1 MEELRLKHI
10 RRRRKIRFIIILIIV
25 NALLG
30 WNIGWKI
37 GRALMIKESSEKT
50 DTAFKNIVENNQL
63 NIDENEVSDEFNN
76 YDVEE
81 NYEISDYEE
90 DNNEESITYF
100 VEDENV
106 QDIQNRLQSWNFQ
119 REDNKKIAY
128 LTFDDGP
135 SENVTPQILDI
146 LDKNDV
152 KATFFVLGTAIEDGE
167 KQKELLRR
175 MDEEGH
181 AIANHGYSHNYKIL
195 YPNGVVDASAFI
207 SDIKRTEEIINE
219 TLRYEYNNK
228 VIRFPGGH
236 ASWNTNTVDSI
247 LEVEGYT
254 YIDWNSLNGDAEGSY
269 RSKEELKEELY
280 ESVSSINGNNDILV
294 ILMHDTDEKL
304 STVEALD
311 DSIKYLKSLGYEF
324 RTLKFLKQKVE
335 RMR

>member
-10 RRRRKIRFIIILIIV
+10 RKRRKRRFIIILIIV

-30 WNIGWKI
+30 WIIGWKI

-50 DTAFKNIVENNQL
+50 DTAFQNIVENNEL
-63 NIDENEVSDEFNN
+63 NIDENEVSDEFSN
-76 YDVEE
+76 YNVEE
-81 NYEISDYEE
+81 NYETSDNEISDYEE
-90 DNNEESITYF
+90 DNIDESITYY
-100 VEDENV
+100 VEDENA

-152 KATFFVLGTAIEDGE
+152 KATFFVLGTAIEGGE

-181 AIANHGYSHNYKIL
+181 AVGNHGDSHNYKIL

-207 SDIKRTEEIINE
+207 SDIKRTEEIIN
-219 TLRYEYNNK
+219 
-228 VIRFPGGH
+228 
-236 ASWNTNTVDSI
+236 
-247 LEVEGYT
+247 
-254 YIDWNSLNGDAEGSY
+254 
-269 RSKEELKEELY
+269 
-280 ESVSSINGNNDILV
+280 
-294 ILMHDTDEKL
+294 DT
-304 STVEALD
+304 
-311 DSIKYLKSLGYEF
+311 LGYE
-324 RTLKFLKQKVE
+324 LH
-335 RMR
+335 

>member
-1 MEELRLKHI
+1 
-10 RRRRKIRFIIILIIV
+10 
-25 NALLG
+25 
-30 WNIGWKI
+30 
-37 GRALMIKESSEKT
+37 MIKESSEKT
-50 DTAFKNIVENNQL
+50 DTAFQNIVENNEL
-63 NIDENEVSDEFNN
+63 NIDENEVSDEFSN
-76 YDVEE
+76 YNVEE
-81 NYEISDYEE
+81 NYEISDNEISDYEE
-90 DNNEESITYF
+90 DNIDEGITYY
-100 VEDENV
+100 VEDENA

-152 KATFFVLGTAIEDGE
+152 KATFFVLGTAIEGGE

-181 AIANHGYSHNYKIL
+181 AIGNHGYSHNYKIL

-207 SDIKRTEEIINE
+207 SDIKRTEEIIND
-219 TLRYEYNNK
+219 TLGYEYYNK

-247 LEVEGYT
+247 LEAEGYT
-254 YIDWNSLNGDAEGSY
+254 YIDWNSLNGDAEGGY
-269 RSKEELKEELY
+269 RSKEKLKEELY
-280 ESVSSINGNNDILV
+280 ETVNSINGNNDVLV

-324 RTLKFLKQKVE
+324 RTLK
-335 RMR
+335 